1 MTLRVCPAMVNS
13 LAHVMLSG
21 VQQPHRAGSFCG
33 MSTLA
38 TDVMQRFHE
47 RLKRAR
53 RRAGYVHAKD
63 FADSLNVEAPTYR
76 QWERG
81 QASPDLVM
89 LTRICK
95 ALNVEP
101 NELLPLA
108 KRKKG
113 PKGNGGSSKSPE
125 LESAS

>member
-1 MTLRVCPAMVNS
+1 MVNC
-13 LAHVMLSG
+13 LAHVTLSG
-21 VQQPHRAGSFCG
+21 VQQPQRAGSFRG

-38 TDVMQRFHE
+38 TDVMNTFHQ

-53 RRAGYVHAKD
+53 LAAGYRYGKD
-63 FADSLNVEAPTYR
+63 LADALNVEAPTYR

-81 QASPDLVM
+81 HASPDLVT

-95 ALNVEP
+95 TLDIEP

-113 PKGNGGSSKSPE
+113 PKSSNGTPHSSE
-125 LESAS
+125 LESAR